1 MKKLVSII
9 LCLVIVFS
17 LTACGNKKDVEVELK
32 AEDVQD
38 IILNYFTT
46 NGVNDD
52 NYIDSKVDTERNVVV
67 VKLKNISE
75 DIQNEFI
82 DNVFTSRTG
91 SIYIKYLREHSMIVF
106 EKSE

>member
-1 MKKLVSII
+1 MKKFIPVV

-17 LTACGNKKDVEVELK
+17 LAACGNKEDVEVELK

-38 IILNYFTT
+38 IISNYFSTD
-46 NGVNDD
+46 GVNDE

-67 VKLKNISE
+67 VELKDISE

-82 DNVFTSRTG
+82 HNVFASRTG
-91 SIYIKYLREHSMIVF
+91 SIYIKYLREHSMVVF
-106 EKSE
+106 KKAE